1 MKYRFI
7 TIVHNFILPKKE
19 ITVNLTQGF
28 LSNCSSVLRETFDN
42 DLSAYTIGSHSV
54 DEFEGQTYFY
64 IDGYFADGYTQSV
77 VDDFG
82 TKLTFAFLRVIQDY
96 VERLWYIEDNSVYI
110 RDGFLYTYENRIS
123 DGCTFKASISA
134 IFSKAF
140 LPVNSFPSTIIV

>member
-64 IDGYFADGYTQSV
+64 ID
-77 VDDFG
+77 
-82 TKLTFAFLRVIQDY
+82 
-96 VERLWYIEDNSVYI
+96 
-110 RDGFLYTYENRIS
+110 
-123 DGCTFKASISA
+123 
-134 IFSKAF
+134 
-140 LPVNSFPSTIIV
+140 